1 MSETEN
7 KTAAP
12 VDDASD
18 REVSTTP
25 AKGEGVQEADHEGS
39 SGEGATKDG
48 PDVEV
53 PDAGSLDQGEVVL
66 DEEDEKIA
74 KKKAKKGGMSE
85 AEAKHLR
92 FLQVAS
98 PKVQRLWLEFGLQM
112 ARLGHILEP
121 VMNFTPQ
128 GITPSIKFRA
138 MDLEQMEKTKDR
150 VANSIKE
157 MEEFYKGPKQTEPEA
172 ATEEVTPAAP
182 DETVK

>member
-7 KTAAP
+7 P
-12 VDDASD
+12 D
-18 REVSTTP
+18 REQPTNNEQSP
-25 AKGEGVQEADHEGS
+25 APEGEAVPNAETGEGVREE
-39 SGEGATKDG
+39 
-48 PDVEV
+48 VEV
-53 PDAGSLDQGEVVL
+53 PEPGALTQDPVEL

-85 AEAKHLR
+85 EDARHLR
-92 FLQVAS
+92 FLQLAS

-112 ARLGHILEP
+112 AMLGHVLEP
-121 VMNFTPQ
+121 VLNFTPQ

-138 MDLEQMEKTKDR
+138 MDRDQMEKTKER
-150 VANSIKE
+150 VGNSIKE
-157 MEEFYKGPKQTEPEA
+157 MEDFYKGQKQTEPTK